1 MWIKQR
7 GVMKKGY
14 YKSIQNKILISMIL
28 VPVVPFILSLALG
41 YYYFTTSLQ
50 TSTIASL
57 KRIVSD
63 HRQMIE
69 SFLTERTD
77 DLEFI
82 LNAYSFDELSRP
94 DDLGRVFNNLQ
105 ARSAAFV
112 DLGVFDEGGNHV
124 AYDGPYELK
133 WKNYSGEPWYQLAMS
148 EGIYISDIFLGYRK
162 IPHFIIAVSK
172 NENGRRW
179 AIRATID
186 TQYFTRLVEKVQ
198 IGKTG
203 EAYLLNSAGVLQTRQ
218 RSGMDLMQKP
228 LERIEYPTALDNIHT
243 YISED
248 AAGDRFLY
256 ATTWLKDKEWLLV
269 IRQEKADA
277 FRWLRAAV
285 YGIVLI
291 SIIGLAAIVG
301 VAFYITGRI
310 IQMMK
315 EMDTEKESLGQQ
327 LIRAQRLAELGEMA
341 AGFAHEINN
350 PLQIIRSEQALI
362 EMNFAE
368 LKDTGK
374 LGASEILTELDD
386 SMEQIKLQ
394 IERCAGITQ
403 AILKFGRQS
412 EPRLQNVDL
421 RTFVPQ
427 ITDMVSKKATVNGIS
442 IVQEIAE
449 NTPPVHGDPGQLQQ
463 VLLNLFNNA
472 MDAVMELHGASGGSI
487 SIATA
492 PFNGRQTRII
502 VRDNGCGI
510 DTANMKKIFSP
521 FFTTK
526 PVGKGTGLGLSVCY
540 GIINTMGGTM
550 EVASVPGCG
559 STFTIL
565 LPSATI

>member
-1 MWIKQR
+1 
-7 GVMKKGY
+7 MKKSY
-14 YKSIQNKILISMIL
+14 YKSMQNKILISMIL
-28 VPVVPFILSLALG
+28 VPVIPFVLCLGLG
-41 YYYFTTSLQ
+41 YYYFTTSVQ

-69 SFLTERTD
+69 SFLTERTN

-82 LNAYSFDELSRP
+82 VNAYSYDNLSRS
-94 DDLGRVFNNLQ
+94 DDLSTVFKNLQ

-112 DLGVFDEGGNHV
+112 DLGVFDENGSHV
-124 AYDGPYELK
+124 AYHGPYELK
-133 WKNYSGEPWYQLAMS
+133 WKKYSGESWFQRAMT
-148 EGIYISDIFLGYRK
+148 EGVYVSDIFLGYRQV
-162 IPHFIIAVSK
+162 PHFIIAVSK

-203 EAYLLNSAGVLQTRQ
+203 EAYLLNSDGVLQTRQ
-218 RSGMDLMQKP
+218 RSGKDLMQKP
-228 LERIEYPTALDNIHT
+228 LDQVEYPNALDGINT
-243 YISED
+243 YLAKD
-248 AAGDRFLY
+248 AGGEQFLY

-277 FRWLRAAV
+277 FSSLRAAV

-291 SIIGLAAIVG
+291 SIIGLAAIIV
-301 VAFYITGRI
+301 VAFYTTGRI

-315 EMDTEKESLGQQ
+315 DMDTEKESLNQQ

-368 LKDTGK
+368 LKEAGT
-374 LGASEILTELDD
+374 LGASDTLAELDD

-412 EPRLQNVDL
+412 EPKLQNVDL
-421 RTFVPQ
+421 RTFIPQ
-427 ITDMVSKKATVNGIS
+427 ITDMVSKKASVNGI
-442 IVQEIAE
+442 EIIQDISE
-449 NTPPVHGDPGQLQQ
+449 DTPPVHGDPGQLQQ

-472 MDAVMELHGASGGSI
+472 MDAVMELHGSSGGSL
-487 SIATA
+487 SIKTEA
-492 PFNGRQTRII
+492 FNGRHTRIL
-502 VRDNGCGI
+502 VGDNGCGI
-510 DTANMKKIFSP
+510 DMENMKKIFSP

-540 GIINTMGGTM
+540 GIISTMGGTM
-550 EVASVPGCG
+550 EVSSEPGCG

-565 LPSATI
+565 LPSASS